1 MTIHPEKLLHDY
13 TETIDGKSFVD
24 AKILDVFAGHIIRE
38 KSRKLKSAIEI
49 VIEGTELKLEDCVIN
64 KKNLLC
70 CNWNIANNNCSWF
83 TKWVSMDT
91 ITKKIRVLFFPKY
104 AAAYSRLTTFCQST
118 SNANNPSG
126 AVF

>member
-64 KKNLLC
+64 KKTCFVAIGILQIIIVRGLQSGFP
-70 CNWNIANNNCSWF
+70 W
-83 TKWVSMDT
+83 TQLRRRYVSY
-91 ITKKIRVLFFPKY
+91 FFPNTPQLIPD
-104 AAAYSRLTTFCQST
+104 LTTFCQST
-118 SNANNPSG
+118 SNANNPTG